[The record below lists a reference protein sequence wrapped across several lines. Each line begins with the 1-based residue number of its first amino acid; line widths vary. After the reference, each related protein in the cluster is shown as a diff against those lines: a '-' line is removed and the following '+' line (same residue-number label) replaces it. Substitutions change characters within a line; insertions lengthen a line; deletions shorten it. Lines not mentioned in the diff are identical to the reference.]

1 MKIEMLQAI
10 DGDYLPFIR
19 ALVVTKDD
27 TSKPCENCGKPC
39 YDHEL
44 LAKEDTDWC
53 LNCNDEYYRKG
64 WSEIKMGMWCMEQM
78 AKGMAVAVITQ
89 DREE

>member
-1 MKIEMLQAI
+1 MRIEMLQSV

-27 TSKPCENCGKPC
+27 TSKPCENCGKRS
-39 YDHEL
+39 YTHKL
-44 LAKEDTDWC
+44 LAKEDNDWC
-53 LNCNDEYYRKG
+53 LNCNDEHYRKG
-64 WSEIKMGMWCMEQM
+64 WTEIQMGVWCMEQM
-78 AKGMAVAVITQ
+78 TKGMAVAVVTQ